1 MSIERPVTK
10 ISEGLVYG
18 QYNQFIIIKSKK
30 TNSPAAYHGQME
42 DS

>member
-10 ISEGLVYG
+10 ISEGLVYW
-18 QYNQFIIIKSKK
+18 QYNQFIIIKS
-30 TNSPAAYHGQME
+30 NSPAAYHGQME